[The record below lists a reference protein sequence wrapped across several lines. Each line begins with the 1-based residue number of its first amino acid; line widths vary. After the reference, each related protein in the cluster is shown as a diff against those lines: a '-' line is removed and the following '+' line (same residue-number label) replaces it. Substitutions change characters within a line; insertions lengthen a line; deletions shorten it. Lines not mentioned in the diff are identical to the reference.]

1 MAAVVVVAATAESDR
16 PEGNNQDGTGVD
28 GRGEDGRGGQQSGRQ
43 RRRGVESQ
51 ADGNDQREG
60 GAGRGSGS
68 GSGTR
73 SRSSNPTHMV
83 GWAAAT
89 TVINNLFVKHPEQ
102 LLLHSASK
110 WSIERFTPLILNEQS
125 APLTHQKPLVV
136 EFVRLSLCE

>member
-1 MAAVVVVAATAESDR
+1 MAAVVVVAATAGSDR
-16 PEGNNQDGTGVD
+16 PEGNNQGGTGAD
-28 GRGEDGRGGQQSGRQ
+28 GRGEDGRGGQQSGRGITG
-43 RRRGVESQ
+43 RRKRS
-51 ADGNDQREG
+51 EG
-60 GAGRGSGS
+60 GR
-68 GSGTR
+68 SGTR

-89 TVINNLFVKHPEQ
+89 TVIKNLFVKHPEQ